1 VSLPRHA
8 HRSTHRARD
17 PHFDEGRGDRWHPSY
32 PELRNCPAPSAPR
45 ILEIFNVAQR
55 HHLVSNGEVVQVFEP
70 ELTPLQQKV
79 LELLH
84 VPVSAYTSAGAS

>member
-1 VSLPRHA
+1 M
-8 HRSTHRARD
+8 
-17 PHFDEGRGDRWHPSY
+17 
-32 PELRNCPAPSAPR
+32 
-45 ILEIFNVAQR
+45 AQR